1 MIRKTY
7 SVILLLSLL
16 LSVFAYGITE
26 EISIPLEHPVDE
38 LGIALDDIGPAVSD
52 ESGIVLNDDP
62 IEITSE
68 ISLGMSD
75 QSEANATKG
84 IPATLTLG
92 VKEKATLKVS
102 GKVKYRSSKAA
113 VATVSSKGVI
123 TAKKK
128 GKAVITVTSGKKE
141 LGRCTVQVVAA
152 PKRVTVSPK
161 TASIEIG
168 QTLQLEAKLPKNT
181 HASLTYSSS
190 NRKVVKVSALGL
202 VTTVSAGKATVT
214 VTTHNGK
221 TAKCTVTVT
230 EPPEPSV
237 TLVYAEVNPIEG
249 TVTGETAKAFKEKLE
264 SLTNGSVTVELQG
277 SGVMGSE
284 SDVLRSILSG
294 INNVDIVRCS
304 AYALNQYGC
313 DKSVLLNL
321 PYTFESDAHF
331 WMFANSNL
339 AREILD
345 EPQSVGLPFRGICY
359 GQDGFRHFF
368 FNDVV
373 KGIDDLE
380 GLKIR
385 VSSDPIMTG
394 MVNDLGAA
402 ATVVSFSELYSA
414 LQSGVIDGA
423 EQPTLNYL
431 SNSFYEVAPCLLLDG
446 HTVGAFQILIT
457 DSAWE
462 KLSKKQQKAVMT
474 AGKYAAKVCKSKQ
487 AAMEKEALAQLKEK
501 GVTVVKVSDR
511 SAWRK
516 ACKDTIEANT
526 TDKALYNKIIAL
538 ANS

>member
-102 GKVKYRSSKAA
+102 GKVRYKSSKAA

-123 TAKKK
+123 TAKRK

-161 TASIEIG
+161 AASIEIG
-168 QTLQLEAKLPKNT
+168 QTLQLEPKLPKNT
-181 HASLTYSSS
+181 HASLTYTSS
-190 NRKVVKVSALGL
+190 NRKVVKVSAAGL
-202 VTTVSAGKATVT
+202 VTAVSAGKATVT
-214 VTTHNGK
+214 VTAHNGK
-221 TAKCTVTVT
+221 KAKCTVTVT

-237 TLVYAEVNPIEG
+237 TLVYADVNPLDG
-249 TVTGETAKAFKEKLE
+249 TVTGETAKAFKEKVE
-264 SLTNGSVTVELQG
+264 ALTNGSVTVELQG
-277 SGVMGSE
+277 SGIMGSVV
-284 SDVLRSILSG
+284 DVLGNILSG
-294 INNVDIVRCS
+294 DNSVDIVRCS
-304 AYALNQYGC
+304 ATALYPYGC
-313 DKSVLLNL
+313 DKAILLNL

-331 WMFANSNL
+331 WKFANSSL
-339 AREILD
+339 AREMLD

-359 GQDGFRHFF
+359 GEEGFRHFF
-368 FNDVV
+368 FRNAVG
-373 KGIDDLE
+373 GIEDLN

-385 VSSDPIMTG
+385 VSADSIMTG
-394 MVNDLGAA
+394 MVLDLGAIATA
-402 ATVVSFSELYSA
+402 ASFSELYFA
-414 LQSGVIDGA
+414 LQSGVFDGA

-431 SNSFYEVAPCLLLDG
+431 SNSFWEVAPWLLQDG

-457 DSAWE
+457 DNAWE

-487 AAMEKEALAQLKEK
+487 AAMEKKALAQLKEN

-516 ACKDTIEANT
+516 ACKNTIEANM

-538 ANS
+538 ANG